1 MPVIKY
7 IDPTNFSLTSTP
19 TNPED
24 NATTQTG
31 MQLAKIIRVLHTL
44 MLFSIYRINE

>member
-19 TNPED
+19 TYRED

-31 MQLAKIIRVLHTL
+31 MQLAKIIR
-44 MLFSIYRINE
+44 SIAYFNVVFCLQD